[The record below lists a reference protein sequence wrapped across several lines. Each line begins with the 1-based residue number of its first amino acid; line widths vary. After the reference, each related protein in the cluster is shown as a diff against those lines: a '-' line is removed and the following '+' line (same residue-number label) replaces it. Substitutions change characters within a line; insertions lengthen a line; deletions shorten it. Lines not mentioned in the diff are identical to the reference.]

1 MVFAAGTL
9 LFRPFYGLF
18 LHSDMGDSFQAQDS
32 EQEGKSHGTGKKGE
46 RRNHFIILLKAI
58 FWLHGLFGSFL
69 EASFPS
75 PSRLSFRNTLIGP
88 LRPSN
93 QESRQEKEERYRTR
107 ELTEMPL
114 VVLW

>member
-18 LHSDMGDSFQAQDS
+18 LCSDIGDSFQAQDS
-32 EQEGKSHGTGKKGE
+32 EQEGKSHGTGKRERE

-69 EASFPS
+69 E
-75 PSRLSFRNTLIGP
+75 LSLAFGL
-88 LRPSN
+88 
-93 QESRQEKEERYRTR
+93 
-107 ELTEMPL
+107 
-114 VVLW
+114 